1 MIDEPYINLLAEKA
15 QAKVQSRP
23 LGTYDTR
30 KFNLEFARLII
41 DICIDLV
48 EDSVDHREPASTYSS
63 KIREHFGID
72 ATETVDSTLRN
83 RSTYFGN
90 DP

>member
-1 MIDEPYINLLAEKA
+1 MNDSTIEFLANVA
-15 QAKVQSRP
+15 QSRVQTREN
-23 LGTYDTR
+23 GTYDTR

-48 EDSVDHREPASTYSS
+48 EDGVDHREPASTYSS

-72 ATETVDSTLRN
+72 APETADSTLRN

-90 DP
+90 NP

>member
-1 MIDEPYINLLAEKA
+1 MIDEPYINILAEKA
-15 QAKVQSRP
+15 QAKVQSREN
-23 LGTYDTR
+23 GTYDTR

-41 DICIDLV
+41 EVCADVV
-48 EDSVDHREPASTYSS
+48 ETSVDHREPASTYSS

-72 ATETVDSTLRN
+72 ATETADSTLRN
-83 RSTYFGN
+83 RSTYYGN

>member
-15 QAKVQSRP
+15 QAKVQSREN
-23 LGTYDTR
+23 GTYDTR

-41 DICIDLV
+41 DICADVV

-63 KIREHFGID
+63 KIRVHFGID
-72 ATETVDSTLRN
+72 SGKTFYEKLDDI
-83 RSTYFGN
+83 F
-90 DP
+90 P

>member
-15 QAKVQSRP
+15 QAKVQNREN
-23 LGTYDTR
+23 GTYDTR
-30 KFNLEFARLII
+30 KFNLEFARLIV

-48 EDSVDHREPASTYSS
+48 EDSVDHWEPASTYSA

-72 ATETVDSTLRN
+72 SGKTFYEKLDDI
-83 RSTYFGN
+83 F
-90 DP
+90 P

>member
-1 MIDEPYINLLAEKA
+1 MIDEPYINILADKA
-15 QAKVQSRP
+15 QAKVQSREN
-23 LGTYDTR
+23 GTYDTR

-41 DICIDLV
+41 EVCADV
-48 EDSVDHREPASTYSS
+48 VQTSVDHREPASTYSA

-90 DP
+90 NP